1 VFVLDTDVISHLR
14 RPDKAHP
21 SVLTWASST
30 PFTLHFISCIT
41 LHEIERGILAMERKD
56 AAQGGILRSW
66 MNLQI
71 LARFA
76 GRILPIDI
84 AVAQRCARLH
94 VPDAKPERDAF
105 IAATALVHG
114 MTVVTRN
121 VRDFASTGVEVLN
134 PWEWRDGSDLLHVEI
149 EHILRDAGDKW
160 MTSAELAREVNRRGR
175 YEKKEGSPVDAKQIA
190 ARTGHPRYR
199 QLFEFR
205 GEKSARQ
212 VRLKRGV

>member
-1 VFVLDTDVISHLR
+1 MFVLDTDVISHLR
-14 RPDKAHP
+14 RPDRAHP
-21 SVLTWASST
+21 NVITWASST

-41 LHEIERGILAMERKD
+41 LHEIERGILSMERKD
-56 AAQGGILRSW
+56 AVQGAVLRAW
-66 MNLQI
+66 MNGQI
-71 LARFA
+71 LTRFA

-121 VRDFASTGVEVLN
+121 VGDFQSTGVEVLN
-134 PWEWRDGSDLLHVEI
+134 PWESAAEGDALHVEI
-149 EHILRDAGDKW
+149 EHILRDSGEKW
-160 MTSAELAREVNRRGR
+160 MTSAEVAREVNRRGHYR
-175 YEKKEGSPVDAKQIA
+175 KKEGVSVDAKQVA
-190 ARTGHPRYR
+190 ARIGDARYR

-205 GEKSARQ
+205 GERSTRQ
-212 VRLKRGV
+212 VRLKRSP